1 MANVLIVE
9 DDADSLEVVARLVT
23 RAGHAPIRTS
33 NGWEALVALDE
44 RHVDVVVLDL
54 MMPGMN
60 GHTFLRI
67 LRHDD
72 RRKNLPVILLTALRQ
87 GDMVSGCLK
96 LGVGACLF
104 KGEYK
109 AEDLFRAIDQQLAH
123 APGRVQWIGHGPPP
137 VTNN

>member
-1 MANVLIVE
+1 MANVLVVE

-23 RAGHAPIRTS
+23 RAGHAPIRAS

-72 RRKNLPVILLTALRQ
+72 RRKHLPVILLTALRQ
-87 GDMVSGCLK
+87 GDMMAGCLK
-96 LGVGACLF
+96 LGVGACLI
-104 KGEYK
+104 KGEYN
-109 AEDLFRAIDQQLAH
+109 AEDLFRAIDQQLALG
-123 APGRVQWIGHGPPP
+123 PGRTQWVGHGPKPM
-137 VTNN
+137 TNN

>member
-23 RAGHAPIRTS
+23 RAGHAPIRAA

-44 RHVDVVVLDL
+44 RNVDVVVLDL

-60 GHTFLRI
+60 GLTFLRI

-72 RRKNLPVILLTALRQ
+72 RRKHLPVILLTALRT
-87 GDMVSGCLK
+87 GDMVAGCLK
-96 LGVGACLF
+96 LGVGACLI
-104 KGEYK
+104 KGEYN
-109 AEDLFRAIDQQLAH
+109 AQDLFNAIDQQLSQG
-123 APGRVQWIGHGPPP
+123 PGRVQWVGHGPPP
-137 VTNN
+137 MTNN